1 MKKKKNSTF
10 YKYTRKQILVLSVL
24 VIFGLS
30 LVSILAR
37 YVMNYANDFYTRAQ
51 EFYFYSD
58 KLKENNPTYRIEQW
72 TGVNTYT
79 IPIKLSTAKNSL
91 EKATYDINYSITYSC
106 SSNVTCQ
113 INKTTGIIYATSN
126 EDYITLQI
134 TPNTSLSTGDV
145 AEVNITATSS
155 SPYQKSIMAKFILV
169 VGDSAYT
176 YKIEDSVGQI
186 YCDLIIT
193 NTTNYYLVQTAFG
206 PYSVGDRINIYT
218 YYELTA
224 EERENCVPTKI
235 VRFDYDPQ
243 ILSLDM
249 ANTTVELFSMGTET
263 QGTTEYVVSY
273 KVGVGAESS
282 ARVRFYKADSTQDY
296 TYPIVNNTSVIEV
309 ELLDW

>member
-1 MKKKKNSTF
+1 M
-10 YKYTRKQILVLSVL
+10 
-24 VIFGLS
+24 
-30 LVSILAR
+30 
-37 YVMNYANDFYTRAQ
+37 
-51 EFYFYSD
+51 
-58 KLKENNPTYRIEQW
+58 
-72 TGVNTYT
+72 
-79 IPIKLSTAKNSL
+79 
-91 EKATYDINYSITYSC
+91 
-106 SSNVTCQ
+106 
-113 INKTTGIIYATSN
+113 
-126 EDYITLQI
+126 
-134 TPNTSLSTGDV
+134 
-145 AEVNITATSS
+145 
-155 SPYQKSIMAKFILV
+155 
-169 VGDSAYT
+169 
-176 YKIEDSVGQI
+176 
-186 YCDLIIT
+186 
-193 NTTNYYLVQTAFG
+193 VQTAFG